1 MQNLSDLFAHEF
13 IQNAVFAGI
22 LASLLCS
29 IIGTFVVLKRLVF
42 ISGSISHA
50 AFGGLGICYFFGLP
64 PLLGATAVA
73 LIAPLVLATK
83 ESRTKPAL
91 DAQFGILWAAGM
103 AIGALFIFKSPG
115 YAPNLMTYLF
125 GSILAI
131 DRSAVWLTLALTLVL
146 ATCLAVFYHQ
156 LIAVAFDEEFA
167 AVQGVPVDRF
177 MKGIVLM
184 LGLSIVLLIQLVGI
198 VLVIALLTIP
208 AVVSLML
215 TQDFLGVMVRS
226 AIVGGIMTLGGLAL
240 SYAYDLPS
248 GPAIV
253 LLGLALLLLVSVTQK
268 LATRRRNRFEF
279 KRTDPEDSLKRLL

>member
-1 MQNLSDLFAHEF
+1 MDMKTVFDLFAHEF
-13 IQNAVFAGI
+13 IQNAVFSGI

-29 IIGTFVVLKRLVF
+29 VVGTFVVVKRLVF

-73 LIAPLVLATK
+73 LVAPFILATND
-83 ESRTKPAL
+83 SRAKRGL
-91 DAQFGILWAAGM
+91 DAQIGILWASGM
-103 AIGALFIFKSPG
+103 AVGALFIFKTPG
-115 YAPNLMTYLF
+115 YAPNLTTYLF
-125 GSILAI
+125 GSILAV
-131 DRSAVWLTLALTLVL
+131 DRTGVWLILIFALAL
-146 ATCLAVFYHQ
+146 AICFAVFYQ
-156 LIAVAFDEEFA
+156 ELIAVAFDEEFA

-184 LGLSIVLLIQLVGI
+184 VGLSIVLLIQLVGI

-208 AVVSLML
+208 PVISLLL
-215 TQDFLGVMVRS
+215 TEDFLGVMVRS
-226 AIVGGIMTLGGLAL
+226 AVIGCIMTLGGLAL

-253 LLGLALLLLVSVTQK
+253 VLGLGMLF
-268 LATRRRNRFEF
+268 LATIATKLSARADRNRS
-279 KRTDPEDSLKRLL
+279 PAQ

>member
-1 MQNLSDLFAHEF
+1 MSEF
-13 IQNAVFAGI
+13 SEESVRADVREWLNENWDPNAG
-22 LASLLCS
+22 LLEWRN
-29 IIGTFVVLKRLVF
+29 TLVD
-42 ISGSISHA
+42 SGWGMPHWPA
-50 AFGGLGICYFFGLP
+50 QWYGRGMPVGLGP
-64 PLLGATAVA
+64 V
-73 LIAPLVLATK
+73 V
-83 ESRTKPAL
+83 
-91 DAQFGILWAAGM
+91 
-103 AIGALFIFKSPG
+103 
-115 YAPNLMTYLF
+115 
-125 GSILAI
+125 
-131 DRSAVWLTLALTLVL
+131 
-146 ATCLAVFYHQ
+146 
-156 LIAVAFDEEFA
+156 DEEFA

-268 LATRRRNRFEF
+268 LAARRGNRFEF